1 MGKAEGEQYE
11 LSSSVAAANGADLE
25 NDDANRCS
33 RVNRFVRLKCVF
45 LVILSF
51 GLVLSAVFWLPPFFH
66 YGDQE
71 QDLDLK
77 SPYPGHDIVARFK
90 VQKPFSLLEGNISQL
105 EEDILSEMDYSA
117 IKVVVLALEY
127 SAGSNATEVVFA
139 VDPVTKDTKLSTAT
153 LSLIRDSF
161 VYMVMEPSYLR
172 LTTSLF
178 GSPYTFEV
186 LKFPGGITVIPSK
199 GVYLL
204 QKVQIYFNF
213 TLNFS
218 ISQIQANFDDLT
230 TQLKSGLHLST
241 YENLYIRLTNY
252 QGSTVSS
259 PTTVQ
264 TSVVMAVGY
273 NPSIPR
279 LKQLAQT
286 ITGSHSKNLGLNK
299 TVFGKVKQVQLSS
312 IPEHPLHGGDSS
324 PSPAP
329 APQPHRHSPYKSH
342 HQHHY
347 DLAPSPAVHG
357 SRPSR
362 QRGKS
367 AHKIGGSSVPSPA
380 PANHVVKPPSC
391 QTGHKRS
398 PRKRNN
404 SYITPIAAPTVSPQ
418 VSLAPPHPR
427 KDPPREVSQPV
438 QVSSP
443 LPSIVFSNVHPPS
456 GGESNEVPP
465 HIAPSPP
472 HSASTSLF
480 PPVIFPFFMLLAFVL
495 HP

>member
-178 GSPYTFEV
+178 GSPYTFE
-186 LKFPGGITVIPSK
+186 
-199 GVYLL
+199 
-204 QKVQIYFNF
+204 
-213 TLNFS
+213 
-218 ISQIQANFDDLT
+218 IQANFDDLT

-480 PPVIFPFFMLLAFVL
+480 PPVILPFFMLLAFVL